1 MSAATHTPMH
11 HRAEHGVTRSLV
23 ALLARVEHT
32 RLGPDRV
39 VNHATQDSREIG
51 PGGIF
56 VATRGSSWDGH
67 GFIAKALAAGASA
80 IIAERHPEAADGFEA
95 ERASWV
101 VVPDALY
108 ALACI
113 AAAWYGHPGREV
125 PVLATT
131 GTNGK
136 TTTSYLLRQ
145 VADQLGKRTGLI
157 STVEIL
163 VDRDNYPTIFTTP
176 PSPEFQRLL
185 ADMRDSGC
193 DFAIVEASSHG
204 LHQHRIAAFEVAV
217 AGFTNLS
224 RDHLDYHPTMEAY
237 EAAKATLFTTLTRA
251 ACINIDSPA
260 GRRMAEHVEA
270 RALPLVTVSPS
281 GQPATLSAHEVHST
295 LAGLSAT
302 IQVGPIG
309 NHGPRTLTLRSPLI
323 GRHNLENLLVALGM
337 ATLAGLDLDQV
348 ALALASA
355 IGAPGRLER
364 VQLASHHG
372 EQPAVFVD
380 YAHSP
385 DALDNVLS
393 ALRPLV
399 PGKLVCVFGAGGDRD
414 KGKRPEMAKAAAR
427 HADRLVLTSDNP
439 RTEDPEAILDDIA
452 AGLTTE
458 HHGRHHRI
466 ADRAEAIALAIAD
479 AGPDDAVLI
488 AGKGHEDYQIVGTT
502 RHPFDDRAVAQKVLE
517 RRQAAREVT
526 A

>member
-1 MSAATHTPMH
+1 MSVATNTPMH
-11 HRAEHGVTRSLV
+11 HRAEHGGVTRSLT
-23 ALLARVEHT
+23 ALLARVET
-32 RLGPDRV
+32 TQLGPERLVD
-39 VNHATQDSREIG
+39 HASQDSREVG
-51 PGGIF
+51 QGGIF

-80 IIAERHPEAADGFEA
+80 IIAERHPEPADGFDA
-95 ERASWV
+95 ETATWV
-101 VVPDALY
+101 IVPDALY

-113 AAAWYGHPGREV
+113 AAAWYANPGRDV

-145 VADQLGKRTGLI
+145 VADQLGKKTGLI

-163 VDRDNYPTIFTTP
+163 VDRDKYPTIFTTP

-237 EAAKATLFTTLTRA
+237 EAAKATLFSTLTRA

-260 GRRMAEHVEA
+260 GRRMAELA
-270 RALPLVTVSPS
+270 AGRNLPLVTVSPS
-281 GQPATLSAHEVHST
+281 GQLATLSAREVHSS
-295 LAGLSAT
+295 LAGLQAT
-302 IQVGPIG
+302 VDVGG
-309 NHGPRTLTLRSPLI
+309 DLMMGASRTLSLRSPLI

-337 ATLAGLDLDQV
+337 ASLAGLELDQV
-348 ALALASA
+348 LSALATAV
-355 IGAPGRLER
+355 GAPGRLER
-364 VQLASHHG
+364 VQLATQNAS
-372 EQPAVFVD
+372 QPAVFVD

-399 PGKLVCVFGAGGDRD
+399 PGKLICVFGAGGDRD
-414 KGKRPEMAKAAAR
+414 RGKRPEMAKAAAR

-439 RTEDPEAILDDIA
+439 RTEDPETILDDIA
-452 AGLTTE
+452 RGLTTE
-458 HHGRHHRI
+458 HHDRL
-466 ADRAEAIALAIAD
+466 ADRAAAIALAIAL

-502 RHPFDDRAVAQKVLE
+502 RHPFDDRAVARQVLE
-517 RRQAAREVT
+517 RRTNAREVT